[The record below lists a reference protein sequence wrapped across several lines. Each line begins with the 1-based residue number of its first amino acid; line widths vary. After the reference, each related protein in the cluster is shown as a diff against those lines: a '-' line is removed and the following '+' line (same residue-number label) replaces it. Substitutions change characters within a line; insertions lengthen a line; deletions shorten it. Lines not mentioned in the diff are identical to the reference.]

1 MRRGGTVRG
10 IAAGFLG
17 LVALHALAEKG
28 GSGRVADAFGDVA
41 GLVERVMDPNVPAI
55 RDRRAG
61 ASKTEAKAAKA
72 ESKAAAGVT
81 AGKAKGGASTGTHD
95 RITDRLPI
103 PDPPK

>member
-61 ASKTEAKAAKA
+61 ASKTEAK
-72 ESKAAAGVT
+72 ESKAAAGVA